1 MSKKGY
7 SKSGLF
13 GCINHYDANGKKAG
27 ESRLGFFGSMNDYD
41 ANGNKIGHSSPSFLV
56 DIIITMNKNCKGGTD
71 MAQQK
76 EGDSMGLFKK
86 KNVKKSY
93 DRECMK
99 PVIRAS
105 ICTGEQVA
113 GFKDMQTGKL
123 EEIMLIKSPKDLDDF
138 KNMFGITEEIE
149 KEY

>member
-1 MSKKGY
+1 MDS
-7 SKSGLF
+7 
-13 GCINHYDANGKKAG
+13 
-27 ESRLGFFGSMNDYD
+27 
-41 ANGNKIGHSSPSFLV
+41 
-56 DIIITMNKNCKGGTD
+56 IITMNKNCKGGTD
-71 MAQQK
+71 MAHQK

-113 GFKDMQTGKL
+113 GFKDIQTGKL
-123 EEIMLIKSPKDLDDF
+123 EEIMLIKSPIWC
-138 KNMFGITEEIE
+138 G
-149 KEY
+149 YGSAPAAGASGHRCCRR